1 MALEKKITTDYRVV
15 GEYKHINIIDRTM
28 IMEGGKELS
37 SSIHQTSLT
46 SSDNIDSQSDELKT
60 LAGSVWT
67 DAVKK
72 AWSDKQKAELPE

>member
-60 LAGSVWT
+60 LASALWT
-67 DAVKK
+67 DEVKA
-72 AWSDKQKAELPE
+72 AWAAKQAD